1 MLHYPHYG
9 GKKFVK
15 KTLFFGKSTLFYL
28 VLSLFAGIAIIPFL
42 YLISLSLQS
51 QTEIF
56 SGIPVI
62 FPSVPQFQNY
72 VSIWIMAPFAR
83 FFLNSLIVATVIT
96 LTHLFFDPL
105 AGYVFAK
112 YRFPL
117 KNVIFLFVMGTLMI
131 PFFVRLIPLYIMM
144 GDWGWLN
151 TYQALIVP
159 FSMSAYGIFLMR
171 QFMRPIPLELIDA
184 ARIDGCS
191 EFGVYWRIILP
202 QVKPA
207 LATLGL
213 FTFLAHWDELLWP
226 MVVVNT
232 TDMRTMPLGLTMFN
246 QEYTTQWQYIATGAL
261 VLLVPAFIFFFIAQ
275 RYFVRGIV
283 LSGLK

>member
-1 MLHYPHYG
+1 MQCNLNMLHYPHHG

-51 QTEIF
+51 QAEIF

-232 TDMRTMPLGLTMFN
+232 TDMRTMPAG
-246 QEYTTQWQYIATGAL
+246 
-261 VLLVPAFIFFFIAQ
+261 PAAA
-275 RYFVRGIV
+275 
-283 LSGLK
+283 SA

>member
-1 MLHYPHYG
+1 MQCNLNMLHYPHHG

-51 QTEIF
+51 QAEIF

-159 FSMSAYGIFLMR
+159 FSM
-171 QFMRPIPLELIDA
+171 
-184 ARIDGCS
+184 
-191 EFGVYWRIILP
+191 
-202 QVKPA
+202 
-207 LATLGL
+207 
-213 FTFLAHWDELLWP
+213 
-226 MVVVNT
+226 
-232 TDMRTMPLGLTMFN
+232 
-246 QEYTTQWQYIATGAL
+246 
-261 VLLVPAFIFFFIAQ
+261 
-275 RYFVRGIV
+275 
-283 LSGLK
+283 

>member
-1 MLHYPHYG
+1 FMR
-9 GKKFVK
+9 
-15 KTLFFGKSTLFYL
+15 KTLFFGKSLLFYL
-28 VLSLFAGIAIIPFL
+28 VLSLFALLAIIPFL

-51 QTEIF
+51 QSEIF
-56 SGIPVI
+56 SGLPVI

-72 VSIWIMAPFAR
+72 VTIWAMAPFAR
-83 FFLNSLIVATVIT
+83 FFLNSVIVATAIT
-96 LTHLFFDPL
+96 LAHLFFDPL

-117 KNVIFLFVMGTLMI
+117 KNVLFLLVMGTLMI

-144 GDWGWLN
+144 GSWDWLN

-159 FSMSAYGIFLMR
+159 FIMSAYGIFLMR
-171 QFMRPIPLELIDA
+171 QFIRPLPLELIDA

-226 MVVVNT
+226 VVVVNT
-232 TDMRTMPLGLTMFN
+232 TDMRTMPIGLTLFN
-246 QEYTTQWQYIATGAL
+246 QEYTTQWQYVAAGAM
-261 VLLVPAFIFFFIAQ
+261 VLLIPALILFFITQ

-283 LSGLK
+283 LSGMK